1 MTFGQNPYV
10 RRAELAESKAADATD
25 EATRTRAYR
34 DAAHEWERAATRER
48 AGQVRDEYERKAE
61 ANRRLAN
68 GEDPELESNGAV
80 VQENATP
87 VDPKDLN

>member
-1 MTFGQNPYV
+1 MSFGQNPYV
-10 RRAELAESKAADATD
+10 RRAQLAESKATDAPD
-25 EATRTRAYR
+25 EIARKRAYR

-68 GEDPELESNGAV
+68 GEEPDPENGVSPHEA
-80 VQENATP
+80 APRTL
-87 VDPKDLN
+87 DKDLN